1 MKDPNKKA
9 LEALEVNG
17 EVLQNINDQFVSTAY
32 KSKFKIHSFQE
43 ARGLSG
49 MKGFDSKVL
58 EANITA
64 MMLLEV

>member
-32 KSKFKIHSFQE
+32 KSQFKIHSFQE

-58 EANITA
+58 EAIITA
-64 MMLLEV
+64 MLLLEV